1 MARPDVSDAADRLYD
16 SPALR
21 PYRHG
26 DGDDNGWILLHLCEA
41 AVRTV
46 QKASDALRHDDQG
59 SGWRRML
66 DPDRS
71 PVWALDWLRQHVGL
85 DRFPPDFTEQQ
96 KRDMI
101 RDSPRFRR
109 GTAQMIRHAAGL
121 HLTGT
126 KTVYFNERHG
136 GTRRYR
142 TATLESESPDPQRVL
157 DELAIQKPATFL
169 WTHEFIEAAG
179 NYDALESTHAD
190 YTEVAADFD
199 TYADVLADPTQT

>member
-1 MARPDVSDAADRLYD
+1 MARPVVSDAADRVYD

-26 DGDDNGWILLHLCEA
+26 DGDDNGWILLHMCEA
-41 AVRTV
+41 AVRTLR
-46 QKASDALRHDDQG
+46 KAEDALRHDDQG

-66 DPDRS
+66 DPDRC
-71 PVWALDWLRQHVGL
+71 PAWALDWLRQHVGL

-109 GTAQMIRHAAGL
+109 GTVPMIVKAAGL

-126 KTVYFNERHG
+126 KTVYLSPRHG
-136 GTRRYR
+136 GSRRYR
-142 TATLESESPDPQRVL
+142 TAVLESEAPDQQRVL
-157 DELAIQKPATFL
+157 DELKVQKPATFL
-169 WTHEFIEAAG
+169 WTHDFIEAGG
-179 NYDALESTHAD
+179 NYDALNSTHANYDEVEGDFAD
-190 YTEVAADFD
+190 YFEV
-199 TYADVLADPTQT
+199 VLDPAQT